1 MGWNPSRVN
10 RSIYSVFGLERSDY
24 SMSVS
29 GSTAVFSDRA
39 MRTFSA
45 KVMIVRQASWANI
58 KKAHPENVM
67 APIKLGYSVR
77 LLRQRGHHVTLMDT
91 ETGAYTQQDIESA
104 IALMK
109 PDVVVIHGITT
120 AVPSMRQTANFVR
133 NTLPNSLIV
142 ASGQHA
148 TARPQDFLY
157 DGSPFHCAPQFEYEE
172 VISDLVEAWSM
183 RSLESV
189 HGLVLYDQDDT
200 LLRTPKRPLR
210 EDLDTLPFPA
220 HEMFMRPE
228 YQVFHPTD
236 VTKKRRWGF
245 AMTSRG
251 CPYPCLYCS
260 PTLRNSYGRKMRFRS
275 VENVVEEM
283 RYLTRLGVT
292 ALHFKD
298 DIFTINR
305 ERTLELCEAIQR
317 AELDLSWTVQ
327 TRADCVDTEL
337 LMAMRAAGCCTVSYG
352 IESGSPRI
360 LDVLRKKETV
370 EEAILAAE
378 ATRRAGLFMVN
389 FYLLANP
396 TETMADM
403 EMTLALAKRLDP
415 DLLQVGFFTPY
426 PGSPY
431 YDEVFGEQHDLPP
444 GSFSHY
450 NKIINLSEVPT
461 EELMAFQKRFYREI
475 IMRPGFAARFFRN
488 RLRGLPRNL
497 GHELR
502 FYNLSARFLLKS
514 VRRGLS
520 SL

>member
-1 MGWNPSRVN
+1 
-10 RSIYSVFGLERSDY
+10 
-24 SMSVS
+24 
-29 GSTAVFSDRA
+29 

-45 KVMIVRQASWANI
+45 KVLIVRQASWANI
-58 KKAHPENVM
+58 KVAHPENVM
-67 APIKLGYSVR
+67 APVKLGYSVR
-77 LLRQRGHHVTLMDT
+77 LLRQHGHHVTLMDT
-91 ETGAYTQQDIESA
+91 ETGAYTQEDIETA
-104 IALMK
+104 ISLMQ
-109 PDVVVIHGITT
+109 PDVVVVHGITT
-120 AVPSMRQTANFVR
+120 AVPSMRQTANYVR
-133 NTLPNSLIV
+133 NVVPNALVV

-183 RSLESV
+183 RSLKAV
-189 HGLVLYDQDDT
+189 QGLVLFDDNGE
-200 LLRTPKRPLR
+200 LHRTPSRPLR

-220 HEMFMRPE
+220 HELFMRSE

-275 VENVVEEM
+275 AENVVEEM
-283 RYLTRLGVT
+283 KYLSRLGVT

-317 AELDLSWTVQ
+317 AELDMSWTVQ
-327 TRADCVDTEL
+327 TRADCVDNEIL
-337 LMAMRAAGCCTVSYG
+337 SAMKAAGCCTVSYG

-360 LDVLRKKETV
+360 LEVLRKKETV
-370 EEAILAAE
+370 EESILAAE

-396 TETMADM
+396 TETMRDM
-403 EMTLALAKRLDP
+403 EMTLELAKRLDP

-431 YDEVFGEQHDLPP
+431 YDEVFGHHDDLPP

-461 EELMAFQKRFYREI
+461 DELMTFQKRFYREI
-475 IMRPGFAARFFRN
+475 ILRPGFASRFVRN
-488 RLRGLPRNL
+488 RMRGLPNNWR
-497 GHELR
+497 HELR
-502 FYNLSARFLLKS
+502 FFNLSARFLLKS
-514 VRRGLS
+514 ARKGLS